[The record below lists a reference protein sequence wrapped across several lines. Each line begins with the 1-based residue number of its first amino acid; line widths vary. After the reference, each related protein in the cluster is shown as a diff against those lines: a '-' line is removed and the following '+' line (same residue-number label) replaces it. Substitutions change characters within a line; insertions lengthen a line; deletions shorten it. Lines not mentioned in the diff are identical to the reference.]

1 MTARAALASLGKVTE
16 RVPLA
21 ALTTYKLGGSARYLV
36 VIDGEDD
43 LLLAARLASEESL
56 PVMALGRGS
65 NVVVS
70 DSGFPG
76 VVLRAG
82 PGLSRWELAGDVVQ
96 AGAAMPLPLLARES
110 VRVGRGGLE
119 FFTGIPGSVGG
130 AVRMNAGCHG
140 TETAE
145 WMITARVLDLGA
157 GTAVDSAP
165 EDLDM
170 SYRHS
175 NLTDD
180 HFVLSA
186 RFRTVERDPEE
197 GEEAIREIT
206 RWRRV
211 HQPGGTL
218 NAGSVFKNPLGD
230 SAGRI
235 IDEVGLKGLRVGG
248 AEVSRRHAN
257 FFVAREG
264 ATAAD
269 LHRLVGEV
277 RRRVKEATG
286 LELVPEIRFVGE
298 FDE

>member
-1 MTARAALASLGKVTE
+1 MTARAALAGLGKVTE
-16 RVPLA
+16 DAPLA

-36 VIDGEDD
+36 VIDDEDD
-43 LLLAARLASEESL
+43 LLLAARLASEEAL
-56 PVMALGRGS
+56 PMMALGRGS
-65 NVVVS
+65 NIVVS
-70 DSGFPG
+70 DSGFAG

-82 PGLSRWELAGDVVQ
+82 PGLARWELAGDVVR

-110 VRVGRGGLE
+110 VRAGRGGLE

-140 TETAE
+140 SETAE
-145 WMITARVLDLGA
+145 WMITARVLDLDV
-157 GTAVDSAP
+157 GTAADAAP
-165 EDLDM
+165 EDLGM

-186 RFRTVERDPEE
+186 LFRTVERDPKE
-197 GEEAIREIT
+197 GDEAIREIT
-206 RWRRV
+206 RWRRD

-218 NAGSVFKNPLGD
+218 NAGSVFKNPPGD
-230 SAGRI
+230 SAGRL
-235 IDEVGLKGLRVGG
+235 IDEAGLKGLRVGG

-269 LHRLVGEV
+269 LHRLVVEV
-277 RRRVKEATG
+277 RRRVKESTG
-286 LELVPEIRFVGE
+286 LELVPEVRFVGK